1 LQWDSGHDKLY
12 APYIMPWYSKE
23 QPTPF
28 DTTPIAGLQFLHGD
42 VMAERY
48 AQEHTAGKK
57 YPLITFPSGI
67 ERELCEGGGVHLFGT
82 LELPVSG
89 SRDEAHD
96 HILPLA
102 EEYDYQIGRHGKHGL
117 VVANPY
123 ARSGYTVTYD
133 RTGRKLAD
141 ITRFPQEAMELLP
154 GEIRAA
160 LPPLYHNEKQG
171 LKAVAP
177 VKFFTPDAGWTWYA
191 TEFDGDDLFF
201 GLVSGLEI
209 ELGYFALTELEGVR
223 GPMGLPID
231 RDLYYDPQPLE
242 QLQAY
247 EQRLRGG

>member
-1 LQWDSGHDKLY
+1 
-12 APYIMPWYSKE
+12 MTWYHKE

-42 VMAERY
+42 VIAQRY
-48 AQEHTAGKK
+48 AQEHPRGKK

-67 ERELCEGGGVHLFGT
+67 ERELREGGGVHLFGT
-82 LELPVSG
+82 LELPASG
-89 SRDEAHD
+89 SRDDAYS

-102 EEYDYQIGRHGKHGL
+102 EEYGYQIGKRGENGL
-117 VVANPY
+117 MVLNPY
-123 ARSGYTVTYD
+123 AQCGYGISYD
-133 RTGRKLAD
+133 HAGQKLAN

-177 VKFFTPDAGWTWYA
+177 VKFFTPDSGWTWYA

-209 ELGYFALTELEGVR
+209 ELGYFALSELESVR
-223 GPMGLPID
+223 GPMGLPIE
-231 RDLYYDPQPLE
+231 RDLYYDPQSLE

-247 EQRLRGG
+247 EYRLRGG